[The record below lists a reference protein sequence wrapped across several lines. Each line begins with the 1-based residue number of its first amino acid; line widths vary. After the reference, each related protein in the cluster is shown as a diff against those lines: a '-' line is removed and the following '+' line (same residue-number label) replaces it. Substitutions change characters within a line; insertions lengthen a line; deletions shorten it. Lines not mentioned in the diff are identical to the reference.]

1 MQQARALRP
10 MTVFFFLVASGF
22 SESQKETPSC
32 LRVGGDVNGRGRQEK
47 TNLEAE
53 REQMS

>member
-1 MQQARALRP
+1 MQQARALGP
-10 MTVFFFLVASGF
+10 MTVFFLVASGF

-32 LRVGGDVNGRGRQEK
+32 LRVDGDVNGRGRQEK